1 MDQENNYNDDIIFS
15 ILVCLPAVEA
25 RKLRLVCKS
34 WYHIIKSPAFIQ
46 SHLRKAKYG
55 LICNKENG
63 IDNTVHDDKI
73 LIREFN
79 EKSKTIWSSCN
90 GLVLLAQNVQTV
102 KKHFLLITNPSTQEV
117 MKLPTPYDHRDKD
130 YSHVF
135 GITYVASVK
144 KYVVVHYFILKKPHR
159 QSLSYLS
166 RQSLSYSSRQSLSY
180 SSEFGCETLGLGD
193 DKWKR
198 VYFVH
203 KHTGMEFFSSRKVI
217 FINDVAHMVVLE
229 GIQPYLI
236 SMNMIDTKHD
246 RRRMPDNH
254 KDLFEIG
261 GVLSYARLCNDADFE
276 IWSLGDFRKGD
287 WVLHTRIKTGVN
299 GFAGPVL
306 ATLENGK
313 ILIATY
319 YDYAATRQ
327 ADVCYFVYDIQLKKT
342 TYLEYKPQQTG
353 CRLLSHVDSLVS
365 CIETYNQGE
374 TSAT

>member
-25 RKLRLVCKS
+25 RKFRLVCKS

-46 SHLRKAKYG
+46 AHLRKAKYG
-55 LICNKENG
+55 LICNKESG
-63 IDNTVHDDKI
+63 IDNTVHDNKI

-90 GLVLLAQNVQTV
+90 GLVLLAQHVQTI
-102 KKHFLLITNPSTQEV
+102 KKHVLLITNPATQEV
-117 MKLPTPYDHRDKD
+117 MKLPTPYDHRVKD

-135 GITYVASVK
+135 GITYVALVK
-144 KYVVVHYFILKKPHR
+144 KYVVVHYFILEKGHP
-159 QSLSYLS
+159 QSP
-166 RQSLSYSSRQSLSY
+166 SY
-180 SSEFGCETLGLGD
+180 SSEFVCETLGLGD

-198 VYFVH
+198 VYFDR
-203 KHTGMEFFSSRKVI
+203 KDTEMEFFSSRKVT

-229 GIQPYLI
+229 GITPYLI

-261 GVLSYARLCNDADFE
+261 GVLSYARVCNDADFE